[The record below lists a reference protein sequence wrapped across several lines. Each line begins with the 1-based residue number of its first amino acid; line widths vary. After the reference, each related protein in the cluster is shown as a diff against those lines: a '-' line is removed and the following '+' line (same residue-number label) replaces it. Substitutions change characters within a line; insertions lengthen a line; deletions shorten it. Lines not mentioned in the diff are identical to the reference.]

1 MSPTHDMII
10 DNSTGANVR
19 ADINNALAALVSNS
33 SSSSEPSTKYAY
45 MWWADTNTGI
55 LKIRNSSNNAWV
67 ELLQLDGTLTLED
80 GSNSA
85 PSLGFRDDLDT
96 GIFSSAAN
104 NLDITTGGTTRV
116 NVSSTGINVTGTVT
130 DDGATHD
137 GDVTFTGAS
146 ANITFDKSEDDLIF
160 NDNAKAVFGT
170 LSDGLEIFHDG
181 TTSRIKETGTGDLTF
196 QSSHYDF
203 LNLAGDEYIA
213 RLFNDAQIE
222 LYYDSSKRFE
232 TTSSG
237 TLTTGVLAVNDA
249 TSATVG
255 NRIAVGTSQ
264 DLKIYHIGGNDS
276 YIRNATGDTYLQ
288 GNNSGTVVNN
298 IKFENSDGS
307 TELFFNGSKKLATL
321 TDGVDITGT
330 LKVNGSAFTSGG
342 KVLQVVQKTDSTVY
356 NTTSQSYQQAT
367 QSDTITLN
375 NSSNKVLVIVNF
387 MAYADSRSSGHLS
400 VAAALFRGS
409 VSSGTQI
416 TSGTQPML
424 FRSSGI
430 STEYYNGF
438 CTLMFL
444 DTPGGNTTYSL
455 GFKQNNSSGSEAY
468 IFGSQQQTVMI
479 LQEIEQ

>member
-1 MSPTHDMII
+1 MATHDYVI
-10 DNSTGANVR
+10 DNATGANVR
-19 ADINNALAALVSNS
+19 ADINNVLQAILTNNS
-33 SSSSEPSTKYAY
+33 SSSAPSTTAAY
-45 MWWADTNTGI
+45 MWWADTTNGV
-55 LKIRNSSNNAWV
+55 LKIRNSSNNDWV

-85 PSLGFRDDLDT
+85 PALAFRDDLDT

-104 NLDITTGGTTRV
+104 NLDITTGGTSRV
-116 NVSSTGINVTGTVT
+116 NVSSTGINVTGTVI

-137 GDVTFTGAS
+137 GDVTFTGSS
-146 ANITFDKSEDDLIF
+146 ANATFDKSANSLIF

-170 LSDGLEIFHDG
+170 SGDGLEIFHG
-181 TTSRIKETGTGDLTF
+181 ENTSRIKEVGTGDLTF
-196 QSSHYDF
+196 QASHYDF
-203 LNLAGDEYIA
+203 LNAGGTEYIA
-213 RLFNDAQIE
+213 RLFNDAAVE
-222 LYYDSSKRFE
+222 LYYDSVKAFE

-249 TSATVG
+249 TSATGG

-264 DLKIYHIGGNDS
+264 DLKIYHIAGNDS
-276 YIRNATGDTYLQ
+276 YIRNATGDTFLQ

-342 KVLQVVQKTDSTVY
+342 KVLQVVPKEDSTTY
-356 NTTSQSYQQAT
+356 STTSQSYQQAT
-367 QSDTITLN
+367 QSNTISLN

-416 TSGTQPML
+416 TSGSQPMQ

-430 STEYYNGF
+430 STEYYVGF

-455 GFKQNNSSGSEAY
+455 GFKQNNSSGSEAN